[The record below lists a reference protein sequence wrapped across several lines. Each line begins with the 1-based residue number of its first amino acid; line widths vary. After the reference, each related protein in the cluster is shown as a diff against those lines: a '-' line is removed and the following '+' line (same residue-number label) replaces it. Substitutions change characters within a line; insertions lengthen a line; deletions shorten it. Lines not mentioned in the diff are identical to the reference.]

1 MGKSLFETY
10 FSDIFETDLITE
22 ILECGKFM
30 EVEVGHILASPNKIT
45 QAVPIILSGS
55 VKISKLDDEGRE
67 TLLYYLKGMDSC
79 VMSLN
84 YCLNPNQKTEISA
97 IVEDKTILMAIPAFK
112 IPIFFA
118 KYSSWRQ
125 FVFSNYQKRYDDLLM
140 VVEDVLYKKLDERL
154 IKLLEGKSQLSN
166 SKVFFL
172 THEELA
178 NDLST
183 SREVISRVLKQLEK
197 NGKVKMSRNRLE
209 LL

>member
-1 MGKSLFETY
+1 MEKQILDTY
-10 FSDIFETDLITE
+10 FSEVFENELIAE
-22 ILECGKFM
+22 LSESGKYM
-30 EVEVGHILASPNKIT
+30 EVEVGYILASPNKIT
-45 QAVPIILSGS
+45 QVVPIILSGS
-55 VKISKLDDEGRE
+55 VKVSKLDEEGRE
-67 TLLYYLKGMDSC
+67 TLLYYLNGMDSC

-84 YCLNPNQKTEISA
+84 YCLNPSQKTEIIA
-97 IVEDKTILMAIPAFK
+97 VVEDKTTMVTVPVFK
-112 IPIFFA
+112 IPDFFA
-118 KYSSWRQ
+118 KYPSWRQ
-125 FVFSNYQKRYDDLLM
+125 YVFSNYQKRYDDLLM

-154 IKLLEGKSQLSN
+154 IKLLEGKSQSSN
-166 SKVFFL
+166 EKVFFL